1 MVILFISDVPLYN
14 PTSGSELVL
23 NKQATGLKREG
34 MKVYAI
40 TRQTDRKPT
49 IYRDVQGVK
58 EACYSISPKY
68 LIRSLIS
75 LLKHPQKIYHQFS
88 HGNSFESIIC
98 HQPFTFFSLL
108 MSGRL
113 PRTSLLYVFHSPS
126 HEEYLLTS
134 GHKHW
139 LVNSISAHLRR
150 LVEHI
155 CLSKATK
162 VVVLS
167 KYMKSRL
174 HQIHGIPSSRIEI
187 NPGGVDLGGRRII
200 KKRDYFKKK
209 LDFPKNKIHL
219 LSVRNLELRMGL
231 DSLIKSI
238 YILKDRKMPVH
249 LFIVGE
255 GVERNKLE
263 RLIYKYELN
272 KDIVMTGYVSN
283 DLLPEYYG
291 ASDFFIL
298 PTRHLEGFGLVTPES
313 MACGTPV
320 LGTPVGGTKEILSKF
335 NPEFLFNDTSP
346 ESIAHGIQMAVQNYF
361 DNKRKYSKLRERCRE
376 YAKNYYSWERHVN
389 QLISI
394 INDMQNAMSIH

>member
-23 NKQATGLKREG
+23 NKQATGLKRDG

-40 TRQTDRKPT
+40 TRQTDPKPT
-49 IYRDVQGVK
+49 IYRNVQGVK

-68 LIRSLIS
+68 RIGSLIS

-88 HGNSFESIIC
+88 RENSFEAIIC
-98 HQPFTFFSLL
+98 HQPFTCISLL

-126 HEEYLLTS
+126 HEEYLLKS
-134 GHKHW
+134 GHKHR
-139 LVNSISAHLRR
+139 LVNSISVYLRR
-150 LVEHI
+150 LVEHVCI
-155 CLSKATK
+155 SRAAK

-174 HQIHGIPSSRIEI
+174 HQIHRIPFSRIEV
-187 NPGGVDLGGRRII
+187 NPGGVDLGQFKIPEN
-200 KKRDYFKKK
+200 RDYFKKK
-209 LDFPKNKIHL
+209 LDFPQNKIHL

-231 DSLIKSI
+231 DSLVKSI
-238 YILKDRKMPVH
+238 YILKERKVPVH

-263 RLIYKYELN
+263 KLIYKHGLN
-272 KDIVMTGYVSN
+272 QDVVMRGYVSN

-291 ASDFFIL
+291 AADFFIL

-313 MACGTPV
+313 LACGTPV
-320 LGTPVGGTKEILSKF
+320 LGTPVGGTREILSKF

-346 ESIAHGIQMAVQNYF
+346 ESIAHGIQLAAQNYF
-361 DNKRKYSKLRERCRE
+361 NNKRKYSQLRESCRE
-376 YAKNYYSWERHVN
+376 YAKSHYSWERHVN
-389 QLISI
+389 QLKAI
-394 INDMQNAMSIH
+394 INDMQNAM